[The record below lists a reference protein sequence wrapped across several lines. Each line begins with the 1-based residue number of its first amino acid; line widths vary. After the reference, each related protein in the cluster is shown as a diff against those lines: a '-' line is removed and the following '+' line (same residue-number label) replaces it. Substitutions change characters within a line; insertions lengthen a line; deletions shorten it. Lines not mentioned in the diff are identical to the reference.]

1 VAIEIRVEQRIARPP
16 AEVAA
21 YVTDWQNDP
30 TWIKALAEV
39 RLLDEPPLRVG
50 SRVLRVASFRG
61 RSIEYVNEV
70 VELEPGSRLV
80 MRSVEAPF
88 PMTVVYEFEEAGEA
102 TLMRIRAQG
111 DAAGFYR
118 VAAPV
123 LSRAVKRTIA
133 GDLKRLKKVLEQ
145 V

>member
-1 VAIEIRVEQRIARPP
+1 VATEIRVEQRIARPR

-21 YVTDWQNDP
+21 NVTDWQNDP
-30 TWIKALAEV
+30 TWIKALAAV

-50 SRVLRVASFRG
+50 SRVLRVANFRG
-61 RSIEYVNEV
+61 RRIEYVNEV
-70 VELEPGSRLV
+70 VELEPGSRV
-80 MRSVEAPF
+80 AMRSVEAPF

-123 LSRAVKRTIA
+123 LSRAVKRALA

>member
-1 VAIEIRVEQRIARPP
+1 MATDLRVEQRIERPR

-39 RLLDEPPLRVG
+39 RLLSEPPLRVG
-50 SRVLRVASFRG
+50 SRVLRVAHFLG
-61 RSIEYVNEV
+61 RRIEYINEV
-70 VELEPGSRLV
+70 VELEPGTRLV
-80 MRSVEAPF
+80 MRSVKAPF
-88 PMTVVYEFEEAGEA
+88 PMSVVYEFDEAGEA

-111 DAAGFYR
+111 DADGFYR
-118 VAAPV
+118 LAAPV

-133 GDLKRLKKVLEQ
+133 ADLRRLKNVLEQ